1 VRLTSILILTLGTA
15 GSALAAGGAPPPDFV
30 WVSSTGTFN
39 SGCLRFEPCDTF
51 VTALAA
57 ASADGLIKAVD
68 AANYG
73 PVTIMKNVTI
83 EGNGAGIEA
92 GAGTGITINNSGG
105 QVRISDLTIRVAAGG
120 TGIRITGGDVH
131 LENVR
136 IVGNP
141 AYGVYADGTG
151 SPVHVTT
158 KNVTVTNAGNGGIL
172 LYGASGS
179 IRDSVVRGGN
189 YGIYVESAPGQAA
202 VALVER
208 CEISYN
214 TLTGL
219 TANNAGGPGA
229 AVRVSDTVITG
240 NATGISTVAGGQII
254 TLRTNILTGNTTD
267 GSTPFSISLK

>member
-1 VRLTSILILTLGTA
+1 MFQLCTRSPCNQRRRPNQSGRCRRLWRCLDHAKRHYRRQRSR
-15 GSALAAGGAPPPDFV
+15 
-30 WVSSTGTFN
+30 SSNRRWST
-39 SGCLRFEPCDTF
+39 
-51 VTALAA
+51 
-57 ASADGLIKAVD
+57 
-68 AANYG
+68 
-73 PVTIMKNVTI
+73 
-83 EGNGAGIEA
+83 
-92 GAGTGITINNSGG
+92 TGIYINNPGG
-105 QVRISDLTIRVAAGG
+105 QVTIRDLTIHAANGY
-120 TGIRITGGDVH
+120 GIWIIGGDVH
-131 LENVR
+131 LENVL

-141 AYGVYADGTG
+141 NYGIYADGSG
-151 SPVHVTT
+151 GNAVHVTT